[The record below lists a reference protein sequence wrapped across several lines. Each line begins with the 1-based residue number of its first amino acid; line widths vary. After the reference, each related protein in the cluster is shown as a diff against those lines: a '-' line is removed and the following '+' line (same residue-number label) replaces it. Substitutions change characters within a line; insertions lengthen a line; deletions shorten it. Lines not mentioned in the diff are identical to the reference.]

1 MYSFSYG
8 IFLAKYLRQKK
19 YFKLFFKFQPE
30 SCPTIINGTIT
41 EYDEEETEETEKIL
55 DEISTEPVENQFQ
68 QYRNGRIVKNSMY
81 NQQQNYNSGNL
92 YGQRNNIPGKQN
104 LERMKPL
111 SEEEKEEEIE
121 KPNVMHINI
130 QSQQEPKNTPHRC
143 RHFKKTYGGF

>member
-1 MYSFSYG
+1 MT
-8 IFLAKYLRQKK
+8 
-19 YFKLFFKFQPE
+19 P
-30 SCPTIINGTIT
+30 
-41 EYDEEETEETEKIL
+41 L

-121 KPNVMHINI
+121 KPNVMHIR
-130 QSQQEPKNTPHRC
+130 EKVA
-143 RHFKKTYGGF
+143 